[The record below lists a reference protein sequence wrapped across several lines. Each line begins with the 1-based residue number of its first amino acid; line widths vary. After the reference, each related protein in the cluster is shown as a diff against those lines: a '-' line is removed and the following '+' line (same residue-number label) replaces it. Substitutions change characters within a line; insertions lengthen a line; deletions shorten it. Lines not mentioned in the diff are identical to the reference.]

1 MSWKEMFAY
10 VIPLLLVA
18 LLFFYWVFP
27 LETINFGAAS
37 SRNSNFTLN
46 SGENGSMQFYP
57 NLRYKEADISYKISS
72 CSLQKKDEME
82 RAFSIIENLTIVNF
96 YSVDSNEEISVTCDD
111 KARFEGDL
119 FIAGE
124 GGPTKIT
131 KSENFNVIHNGGIV
145 LIRES
150 KCEDPNIGIH
160 ELLHALGFDHSENPN
175 NILYPVSKCSQ
186 EIGQDTIDVINWLY
200 SFPSLPDLMF
210 ENVSAEMS
218 GRYLDLN
225 LTVRNGGLQDAPE
238 AKIEVYADG
247 ELVQK
252 ISFDSL
258 DVGNGRRITI
268 GNIFIL
274 QKSIDELRF
283 LIKADFEELEKE
295 NNEVILN
302 YNT

>member
-1 MSWKEMFAY
+1 MSWKEVFTY
-10 VIPLLLVA
+10 VVPLLLIV

-27 LETINFGAAS
+27 LETINFGSTA
-37 SRNSNFTLN
+37 SRNFNFTFN
-46 SGENGSMQFYP
+46 NENKSMQFYP
-57 NLRYKEADISYKISS
+57 NLRYEGPNISYKISS
-72 CSLQKKDEME
+72 CNLQKEDEMK
-82 RAFSIIENLTIVNF
+82 RAFSTIENLTVLNF
-96 YSVDSNEEISVTCDD
+96 YSVESNEEISVTCDD

-124 GGPTKIT
+124 GGPIKIT
-131 KSENFNVIHNGGIV
+131 KSENFNVIHEGGIL

-150 KCEDPNIGIH
+150 KCENPNVGIH

-175 NILYPVSKCSQ
+175 NVLYPVSKCSQ
-186 EIGQDTIDVINWLY
+186 EIGQDTISMINWLY

-210 ENVSAEMS
+210 ENASAKMS

-225 LTVRNGGLQDAPE
+225 LTVRNGGLKDSPG

-247 ELVQK
+247 KLVQEIK
-252 ISFDSL
+252 FDKL
-258 DVGNGRRITI
+258 DVGNGRKITI

-274 QKSIDELRF
+274 QKSINELRF

-302 YNT
+302 YNN